1 MFKEKLFTLAKDVTQ
16 NTQMKNHT
24 TFKIGGTADYIVQ
37 PYSTDEICSVLSLCR
52 EYSVPVFVMGNGSN
66 LLVGDKGIRGVV
78 LKIGKNMSDISVNDT
93 QICAQAGALLS
104 SVASEALKASLTG
117 LEFASGIPGTLGGA
131 VLMNAGAY
139 GGEMKD
145 VVTEVSYIDDDLTLH
160 TTQDFDFSYRHSI
173 FEGTNRIITEV
184 KMTLKKGLAQDIKAE
199 MDRLASARRDKQPLT
214 LPSAGSTFKR
224 PVGGYAAQMID
235 ETGLRGF
242 TVGGAS
248 VSEKHAGFVVNT
260 NDATADDVI
269 SLMAEVR
276 SRVYEKFG
284 VNLVPEVKMVGEFT
298 KDWSNL

>member
-1 MFKEKLFTLAKDVTQ
+1 M
-16 NTQMKNHT
+16 
-24 TFKIGGTADYIVQ
+24 Q

-242 TVGGAS
+242 AVGGAS

>member
-1 MFKEKLFTLAKDVTQ
+1 
-16 NTQMKNHT
+16 
-24 TFKIGGTADYIVQ
+24 
-37 PYSTDEICSVLSLCR
+37 
-52 EYSVPVFVMGNGSN
+52 
-66 LLVGDKGIRGVV
+66 
-78 LKIGKNMSDISVNDT
+78 
-93 QICAQAGALLS
+93 
-104 SVASEALKASLTG
+104 
-117 LEFASGIPGTLGGA
+117 
-131 VLMNAGAY
+131 
-139 GGEMKD
+139 
-145 VVTEVSYIDDDLTLH
+145 
-160 TTQDFDFSYRHSI
+160 
-173 FEGTNRIITEV
+173 
-184 KMTLKKGLAQDIKAE
+184 MTLKKGLAQDIKAE

-242 TVGGAS
+242 AVGGAS